1 MCYAKNT
8 LKDLVIEGINAGS
21 KIKDFKWKIYLEKFH
36 ANIIDEKFMSHILKS
51 ASNTLQEI
59 TLENISSSEEVVYDD
74 LIFPQ
79 LKRFSVD
86 RTKFDIVKSVLK
98 SLQSPLEM
106 LAVTDGDMNNIS
118 FNSDLLEFLVKFG
131 ANNPNCFLRLK

>member
-1 MCYAKNT
+1 
-8 LKDLVIEGINAGS
+8 
-21 KIKDFKWKIYLEKFH
+21 
-36 ANIIDEKFMSHILKS
+36 MSQILKS
-51 ASNTLQEI
+51 ASKTLQEI
-59 TLENISSSEEVVYDD
+59 TLENIISYEEVVNDD
-74 LIFPQ
+74 LILPQ
-79 LKRFSVD
+79 LKRFSAD
-86 RTKFDIVKSVLK
+86 RTKFDIVRSVLK